1 MTISERWKEFRKG
14 RFMDDPIG
22 PGPFEKMVKVA
33 FYAGVEVGINN
44 QTYEMEWRDELDA
57 FKELNHK

>member
-1 MTISERWKEFRKG
+1 
-14 RFMDDPIG
+14 MDDPIG